1 VLLEKP
7 LQLKRKMSSN
17 ISEGNTQLT
26 RFSSNRASF
35 AYNSSR
41 LSDSSRASVGNFFQ
55 FMLFIIIS
63 ERVVGEQQA
72 FPKRVK
78 IDSTALKIRA
88 NSRGELT
95 PSRGIRK
102 RFGKQSST
110 FFSIN
115 IRKYNPL
122 NSSFESYNAELI

>member
-41 LSDSSRASVGNFFQ
+41 LSDSSRASVRNSIIQCIF
-55 FMLFIIIS
+55 FIISS
-63 ERVVGEQQA
+63 ERVLGEQQA

-78 IDSTALKIRA
+78 VYSTALKIRA
-88 NSRGELT
+88 DS
-95 PSRGIRK
+95 
-102 RFGKQSST
+102 
-110 FFSIN
+110 
-115 IRKYNPL
+115 
-122 NSSFESYNAELI
+122 